1 MHESSRPRR
10 CRSQSPNSDRQCEGE
25 VTELAMHIEDHF
37 ATRDGVV
44 IERWPVLRFPVEV
57 ANPER
62 VKLESYVLPDVPVP
76 ASERQVGGDHYRQFK
91 IQVWDII
98 DEYELSY
105 YAGLTLKYLLRAGS
119 KGSRLEDLEKARHV
133 LDKMIELE
141 KGKEQ

>member
-1 MHESSRPRR
+1 
-10 CRSQSPNSDRQCEGE
+10 
-25 VTELAMHIEDHF
+25 MHIEDHF

-44 IERWPVLRFPVEV
+44 IERWPVLRFPAEV

-62 VKLESYVLPDVPVP
+62 VVVQGHEFTLGDVPAP